1 MALARP
7 VGNVQNTDRSSPAL
21 TGRPDFQEES
31 PLSTRVHELAKE
43 LGLKSQELLDRIQGW
58 GLDIKPSIFAGL
70 LPDQV
75 DRIKGLMTG
84 PAEPAATPVAQP
96 SARPSPTPPETP
108 AISPTAPVAKRPV
121 PPPTAAED
129 ATPNPASPSVAA
141 PTPAQ
146 QATPAPTLAATPPP
160 PTKPAPDGPASVATS
175 NAGTQAAEPK
185 PTAASAPTPAPVTRP
200 TAVPAPAAAAPAP
213 AGPRSGGLSAPP
225 RLGSGGGP
233 LSRHTPHRSGPGG
246 LEQGAQPTQQVQQPR
261 PPAPGQGATQS
272 ARVGLRPNPVS
283 PPPLKPSD
291 YISPTG
297 VRTSYNRP
305 GGSSGQGDSGGRL
318 GDGPRRE
325 ALPGGPSRRPL
336 PPVAATPQG
345 QAPVRRPDGPRP
357 GGGGGAGGPAA
368 PTQRPERRFTPEEM
382 RRMMQSGQIGGTEAP
397 PVPGRGPAVGRPG
410 GPGVGRPG
418 GPSASPRF
426 IAPPAP
432 GQQARGSAGPG
443 ALGLRRPGGAPG
455 PIAPPPLVAPTTDEE
470 EEKKKAAG
478 RLGTPADRAGRRA
491 KRNERANERRISSPL
506 PASVLTGEG
515 GEEEGRGRRGGRKGH
530 KVGRGQPALVRKSH
544 ADIEP
549 PISVRSLSEAIG
561 VRANDLIRRMM
572 NSMGQMITINASLDD
587 EAAQMLALEFGV
599 ELNVVHERTAEDD
612 LFDEFESRDNNEE
625 DAVGLVARPPII
637 TILGHVDH
645 GKTSLLDKIR
655 NAHVVDTESGGI
667 TQHIGA
673 YQVVQDGKTIT
684 FVDTPGHEAF
694 TAMRARGAN
703 VTDIVVLVVAA
714 DDGVMPQ
721 TQEAIAHAKA
731 ADVPIVIALNKIDL
745 PNVNLN
751 KIYGELSQQ
760 DLAPEEYGGDT
771 PVVKTSALT
780 GKGIPELLEMLGVVA
795 ELRCD
800 LRANPGRP
808 ATGTCL
814 ESSIS
819 EGRGVVATVL
829 VQDGTLKVGDAI
841 VCGDGFGRVRALFD
855 DKGRSVL
862 EAGPSM
868 PVEVSGLDAVPTA
881 GEKFAVIDDITRAR
895 EIVDIRRGRTRGVAL
910 GERQS
915 ITLEN
920 LYSKMA
926 EQKIKNLNLILKADV
941 QGSLEALLK
950 ELEKLENPEVPIR
963 VLLKGVGGISESD
976 ILLADA
982 SQAIVI
988 GFRVAPEDRAVTLAD
1003 EKKIDIRR
1011 YDIIY
1016 QVTDEIK
1023 KAVEGMLVPEIK
1035 EVHLGR
1041 AVVRQTFKISKIGTV
1056 AGCFVTQGVIER
1068 AAKARIIREGRE
1080 IYKGSL
1086 EALKRFKD
1094 DAKEVREGFECGI
1107 KIVNFD
1113 DLKTDDIIEAYR
1125 IDIIRRTL

>member
-1 MALARP
+1 M
-7 VGNVQNTDRSSPAL
+7 
-21 TGRPDFQEES
+21 
-31 PLSTRVHELAKE
+31 
-43 LGLKSQELLDRIQGW
+43 
-58 GLDIKPSIFAGL
+58 
-70 LPDQV
+70 
-75 DRIKGLMTG
+75 
-84 PAEPAATPVAQP
+84 
-96 SARPSPTPPETP
+96 
-108 AISPTAPVAKRPV
+108 
-121 PPPTAAED
+121 
-129 ATPNPASPSVAA
+129 
-141 PTPAQ
+141 
-146 QATPAPTLAATPPP
+146 
-160 PTKPAPDGPASVATS
+160 
-175 NAGTQAAEPK
+175 
-185 PTAASAPTPAPVTRP
+185 
-200 TAVPAPAAAAPAP
+200 
-213 AGPRSGGLSAPP
+213 
-225 RLGSGGGP
+225 
-233 LSRHTPHRSGPGG
+233 
-246 LEQGAQPTQQVQQPR
+246 
-261 PPAPGQGATQS
+261 
-272 ARVGLRPNPVS
+272 
-283 PPPLKPSD
+283 
-291 YISPTG
+291 
-297 VRTSYNRP
+297 
-305 GGSSGQGDSGGRL
+305 
-318 GDGPRRE
+318 
-325 ALPGGPSRRPL
+325 
-336 PPVAATPQG
+336 
-345 QAPVRRPDGPRP
+345 
-357 GGGGGAGGPAA
+357 
-368 PTQRPERRFTPEEM
+368 
-382 RRMMQSGQIGGTEAP
+382 
-397 PVPGRGPAVGRPG
+397 
-410 GPGVGRPG
+410 
-418 GPSASPRF
+418 
-426 IAPPAP
+426 IAPP
-432 GQQARGSAGPG
+432 
-443 ALGLRRPGGAPG
+443 
-455 PIAPPPLVAPTTDEE
+455 IDDE

-506 PASVLTGEG
+506 PASALTGDT
-515 GEEEGRGRRGGRKGH
+515 EEEGRGRRGGRKP
-530 KVGRGQPALVRKSH
+530 KIGRGQIAPQRKSH
-544 ADIEP
+544 AEIEP
-549 PISVRSLSEAIG
+549 PITVRSLSEAIG
-561 VRANDLIRRMM
+561 VRANDLIRKMM
-572 NSMGQMITINASLDD
+572 NSMGLAININANLED

-599 ELNVVHERTAEDD
+599 ELQVVHERTAEDD
-612 LFDEFESRDNNEE
+612 LLDEFENRDNEGGE
-625 DAVGLVARPPII
+625 TEGLVARPPII

-655 NAHVVDTESGGI
+655 HANVVDTESGGI

-673 YQVVQDGKTIT
+673 YQVVQDGQAIT

-731 ADVPIVIALNKIDL
+731 AGVPIVIALNKIDL

-780 GKGIPELLEMLGVVA
+780 GKGIPELLEMLAVVA
-795 ELRCD
+795 ELKCD
-800 LRANPGRP
+800 LRANPSRP
-808 ATGTCL
+808 ASGTCL

-841 VCGDGFGRVRALFD
+841 VCGDGFGRVRAIFD
-855 DKGRSVL
+855 DKGRSIQ

-881 GEKFAVIDDITRAR
+881 GEKFAVIDDITKAR
-895 EIVDIRRGRTRGVAL
+895 DIVDIRRNRTRGTHL
-910 GERQS
+910 GERQA

-941 QGSLEALLK
+941 QGSLEALVK
-950 ELEKLENPEVPIR
+950 ELDKLENAEVPIR
-963 VLLKGVGGISESD
+963 ILLKGVGGISESD

-988 GFRVAPEDRAVTLAD
+988 GFRVAPEDRAVSLAD

-1023 KAVEGMLVPEIK
+1023 KAIENQLVPEYK

-1041 AVVRQTFKISKIGTV
+1041 AVVRETFKISKVGTV

-1068 AAKARIIREGRE
+1068 SAKARLIREGRE
-1080 IYKGSL
+1080 IYKGGL

-1107 KIVNFD
+1107 KITNY
-1113 DLKTDDIIEAYR
+1113 DDIKVDDVIEAYR
-1125 IDIIRRTL
+1125 IDVIRRTL